1 MFLFCS
7 KRKIFVMKKL
17 NLNAKFY
24 YYYFNFAFIFGKGY
38 LNFAEIRD

>member
-1 MFLFCS
+1 
-7 KRKIFVMKKL
+7 MKKI